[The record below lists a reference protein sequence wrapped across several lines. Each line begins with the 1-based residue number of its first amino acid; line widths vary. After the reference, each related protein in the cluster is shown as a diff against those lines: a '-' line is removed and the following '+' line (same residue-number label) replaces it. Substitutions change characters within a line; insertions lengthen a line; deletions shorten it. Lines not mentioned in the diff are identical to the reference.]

1 MKNITTLSAI
11 LGATAFA
18 LSMPT
23 AFADTLEQDRLANET
38 VDNSNTIEEVLVSA
52 HPLSGE
58 GLAQAIQTL
67 SGKQLLQNLA
77 PSLGETLA
85 SQPGIHSASFGQ
97 AVGRPIIHGLG
108 GTRVR
113 VMEDRL
119 STMDVSVT
127 SGDHATSVEPF
138 IADKIEVLKGAS
150 TLLYG
155 NGAIGGVVDVH
166 TGRVPHL
173 NADDAT
179 TGRFEA
185 SVANNGDQENFAGR
199 IDGGFENWLWHVDA
213 FNRQAEN
220 YKINGFAESSALRAL
235 EAEEAHDEDH
245 DEDHGEEH
253 EEEVQ
258 GTLPGSH
265 YKTDGGALGLSYATE
280 KGFLGAAISR
290 TEAEYGLPGGHGHH
304 EEEEHDEE
312 EHEEEHE
319 DEEHEDEFAGLTPI
333 LDMEQTRIDVE
344 AGIKNP
350 FGTFSSLNLRLGHN
364 DYEHSEIE
372 PNGEVATFFQND
384 AFESRVELT
393 KEADNHRNVY
403 GLQFDQRD
411 FSVEGEEA
419 FVPGVDSRSLGAF
432 WLNETGFE
440 RFDLETGLRLERVSH
455 KPATGA
461 SRSFTTI
468 AGSGGLVIPLS
479 EQLTW
484 KIALDYAERAPVG
497 EELYSFGPHF
507 ATNRFEIGDAAL
519 DEEKVLSATL
529 GLSYSN
535 TPWDVT
541 VSVYYSDFKDFIYQ
555 NADNRELDELP
566 VFLWEQDDATFTG
579 IDGEIIYTTGL
590 FGERDLSF
598 RGFFDV
604 VRADIDAPTES
615 NLPLIPPSRIGLSSD
630 LDWQNFTFSID
641 YVHAF
646 KQDDVASF
654 ELPTDSYND
663 LSLYLGWQIP
673 TSRDAD
679 FELFLRGDNL
689 TDSEQRHHTSFIK
702 DSAPQ
707 PGRRVTLGLR
717 YTF

>member
-67 SGKQLLQNLA
+67 SGKQLLRNLA

-85 SQPGIHSASFGQ
+85 AQPGIHSASFGQ

-108 GTRVR
+108 GARVR

-173 NADDAT
+173 RADDAT

-199 IDGGFENWLWHVDA
+199 IDGSFENLLWHVDA
-213 FNRQAEN
+213 FDRRAEN
-220 YKINGFAESSALRAL
+220 YKINGFAESGALRAS
-235 EAEEAHDEDH
+235 EE
-245 DEDHGEEH
+245 EEEGH
-253 EEEVQ
+253 EEEEEARD
-258 GTLPGSH
+258 TLPGSH
-265 YKTDGGALGLSYATE
+265 YKTDGGALGFSYATE
-280 KGFLGAAISR
+280 KGFVGAAISR
-290 TEAEYGLPGGHGHH
+290 TQALYGLPGGH
-304 EEEEHDEE
+304 
-312 EHEEEHE
+312 E
-319 DEEHEDEFAGLTPI
+319 DEAVGAGAQPTVSSALTPV

-344 AGIKNP
+344 TGIKNP

-372 PNGEVATFFQND
+372 PDGEVATFFQND
-384 AFESRVELT
+384 AFESRLELT
-393 KEADNHRNVY
+393 KEADNQRNVY
-403 GLQFDQRD
+403 GVQFDQRD

-432 WLNETGFE
+432 WLNETSFE
-440 RFDLETGLRLERVSH
+440 RFDLETGVRVERVSH
-455 KPATGA
+455 KPVTGA
-461 SRSFTTI
+461 SRAFTTL
-468 AGSGGLVIPLS
+468 AASGGLVIPLG

-484 KIALDYAERAPVG
+484 KLAVDYAERAPVG
-497 EELYSFGPHF
+497 EELYSFGPHL
-507 ATNRFEIGDAAL
+507 ATNRFEIGDAGL
-519 DEEKVLSATL
+519 DEESVVSATV

-535 TPWDVT
+535 AAWDVT
-541 VSVYYSDFKDFIYQ
+541 LSVYHSDFNDFIYQ
-555 NADNRELDELP
+555 SSANRELDELP
-566 VFLWEQDDATFTG
+566 VFLWDQDDATFTG
-579 IDGEIIYTTGL
+579 IDGEIIYTTNL

-598 RGFFDV
+598 RAFFDMV
-604 VRADIDAPTES
+604 STDIDSTSES
-615 NLPLIPPSRIGLSSD
+615 NLPLIPPSRVGLSSD
-630 LDWQNFTFSID
+630 LDWQNFALSLD

-679 FELFLRGDNL
+679 LELFLRGDNL

-707 PGRRVTLGLR
+707 PGRRVALGLR

>member
-1 MKNITTLSAI
+1 MKNITTLTAI
-11 LGATAFA
+11 LSATAFA

-23 AFADTLEQDRLANET
+23 VFADTLGQDRLANEA

-67 SGKQLLQNLA
+67 SGKQLMRNLA

-173 NADDAT
+173 RADDGT

-312 EHEEEHE
+312 EHEE
-319 DEEHEDEFAGLTPI
+319 ARG
-333 LDMEQTRIDVE
+333 R
-344 AGIKNP
+344 
-350 FGTFSSLNLRLGHN
+350 GT
-364 DYEHSEIE
+364 
-372 PNGEVATFFQND
+372 
-384 AFESRVELT
+384 
-393 KEADNHRNVY
+393 
-403 GLQFDQRD
+403 
-411 FSVEGEEA
+411 
-419 FVPGVDSRSLGAF
+419 
-432 WLNETGFE
+432 
-440 RFDLETGLRLERVSH
+440 
-455 KPATGA
+455 
-461 SRSFTTI
+461 
-468 AGSGGLVIPLS
+468 
-479 EQLTW
+479 
-484 KIALDYAERAPVG
+484 
-497 EELYSFGPHF
+497 
-507 ATNRFEIGDAAL
+507 
-519 DEEKVLSATL
+519 
-529 GLSYSN
+529 
-535 TPWDVT
+535 
-541 VSVYYSDFKDFIYQ
+541 
-555 NADNRELDELP
+555 
-566 VFLWEQDDATFTG
+566 
-579 IDGEIIYTTGL
+579 
-590 FGERDLSF
+590 
-598 RGFFDV
+598 
-604 VRADIDAPTES
+604 
-615 NLPLIPPSRIGLSSD
+615 
-630 LDWQNFTFSID
+630 
-641 YVHAF
+641 
-646 KQDDVASF
+646 
-654 ELPTDSYND
+654 
-663 LSLYLGWQIP
+663 
-673 TSRDAD
+673 
-679 FELFLRGDNL
+679 
-689 TDSEQRHHTSFIK
+689 
-702 DSAPQ
+702 
-707 PGRRVTLGLR
+707 
-717 YTF
+717 

>member
-1 MKNITTLSAI
+1 MKNIPTLSAI

-23 AFADTLEQDRLANET
+23 AFADILEQERTGNEKT
-38 VDNSNTIEEVLVSA
+38 QNSDTIEEVIVSA

-58 GLAQAIQTL
+58 GLAQAIQSL
-67 SGKQLLQNLA
+67 SDKQLQRNLA

-85 SQPGIHSASFGQ
+85 AQPGIHSASFGQ

-108 GTRVR
+108 GARVR

-127 SGDHATSVEPF
+127 SGDHATTVEPF
-138 IADKIEVLKGAS
+138 IADKIEVIKGAS

-166 TGRVPHL
+166 TGRVPHPRAA
-173 NADDAT
+173 NDT

-185 SVANNGDQENFAGR
+185 SLANNGDQENFAGR
-199 IDGGFENWLWHVDA
+199 VDGSFNNWLWHVDA
-213 FNRQAEN
+213 FDRQADN
-220 YKINGFAESSALRAL
+220 YKINGFVESAALRAS
-235 EAEEAHDEDH
+235 EE
-245 DEDHGEEH
+245 EEH
-253 EEEVQ
+253 EEEEEV
-258 GTLPGSH
+258 GDTLPGSH
-265 YKTDGGALGLSYATE
+265 YQTDGGALGLSYANK
-280 KGFLGAAISR
+280 KGFGGAAISR
-290 TEAEYGLPGGHGHH
+290 TEAQYGLPGGHGHEEEAH
-304 EEEEHDEE
+304 DDEEDEEEEHEG
-312 EHEEEHE
+312 
-319 DEEHEDEFAGLTPI
+319 EFAGLTPI
-333 LDMEQTRIDVE
+333 LNMKQTRIDVE

-350 FGTFSSLNLRLGHN
+350 FGSFSSLNLRLGHN

-372 PNGEVATFFQND
+372 PDGEVATLFQND
-384 AFESRVELT
+384 AFESRIELT
-393 KEADNHRNVY
+393 QETGRGRSVY
-403 GLQFDQRD
+403 GFQFDQRD

-440 RFDLETGLRLERVSH
+440 RFDLETGVRVERVSH
-455 KPATGA
+455 KPVTGS
-461 SRSFTTI
+461 SRSFTTL
-468 AGSGGLVIPLS
+468 AASGGLVIPLG

-484 KIALDYAERAPVG
+484 KLAVDYAERAPVG
-497 EELYSFGPHF
+497 EELYSFGPHL
-507 ATNRFEIGDAAL
+507 ATNRFEIGDAEL
-519 DEEKVLSATL
+519 DEEKVLSATV

-535 TPWDVT
+535 AAWDVT
-541 VSVYYSDFKDFIYQ
+541 LSVYHSDFNDFVYQ
-555 NADNRELDELP
+555 SSDNRELDELP
-566 VFLWEQDDATFTG
+566 VFLWDQDDATFTG
-579 IDGEIIYTTGL
+579 IDGEIIYTTNL

-598 RGFFDV
+598 RGFFDMV
-604 VRADIDAPTES
+604 STDIDSTSES
-615 NLPLIPPSRIGLSSD
+615 NLPLIPPSRVGLSSD
-630 LDWQNFTFSID
+630 LDWQNFALSLD

-679 FELFLRGDNL
+679 LELFLRGDNL

-707 PGRRVTLGLR
+707 PGRRVALGLR

>member
-1 MKNITTLSAI
+1 MKNLITLSIITFGLTAA
-11 LGATAFA
+11 GAYAEAYTET
-18 LSMPT
+18 S
-23 AFADTLEQDRLANET
+23 QQRLKTTTQSQNNE
-38 VDNSNTIEEVLVSA
+38 VIEEVLVSA

-67 SGKQLLQNLA
+67 SGKELRKNLA

-97 AVGRPIIHGLG
+97 AVGRPVIHGLG
-108 GTRVR
+108 GARVR

-127 SGDHATSVEPF
+127 SGDHATTVEPF

-166 TGRVPHL
+166 TGRVPHKR
-173 NADDAT
+173 ADDAT

-185 SVANNGDQENFAGR
+185 SLANNGDQENLAGR
-199 IDGGFENWLWHVDA
+199 IDGSFENWLWHVDA
-213 FNRQAEN
+213 FDRQAEN
-220 YKINGFAESSALRAL
+220 YNINGFTESAALRAL
-235 EAEEAHDEDH
+235 EAEEEAE
-245 DEDHGEEH
+245 EENGEEH
-253 EEEVQ
+253 EEETQ

-290 TEAEYGLPGGHGHH
+290 TQALYGLPGGHGH
-304 EEEEHDEE
+304 EEEEEE
-312 EHEEEHE
+312 EE
-319 DEEHEDEFAGLTPI
+319 DELEGLTPV

-350 FGTFSSLNLRLGHN
+350 FAAFDTLNLRLGHN

-384 AFESRVELT
+384 AFESRLELI
-393 KEADNHRNVY
+393 KETATQHNVY
-403 GLQFDQRD
+403 GIQFDQRD

-432 WLNETGFE
+432 WLNETNFE
-440 RFDLETGLRLERVSH
+440 GFDLETGLRLERVSH
-455 KPATGA
+455 NPLTGA
-461 SRSFTTI
+461 TRKFTTF
-468 AGSGGLVIPLS
+468 AGSAGLVIPLS
-479 EQLTW
+479 EKLTW
-484 KIALDYAERAPVG
+484 KVALDYAERAPVG
-497 EELYSFGPHF
+497 EELYSFGPHL
-507 ATNRFEIGDAAL
+507 ATNRFEIGSATL

-535 TPWDVT
+535 APWDVT
-541 VSVYYSDFKDFIYQ
+541 VSVYYSDFNDFIYQ
-555 NADNRELDELP
+555 TSDNRELDELP
-566 VFLWEQDDATFTG
+566 VFLWAQDDATFTG
-579 IDGEIIYTTGL
+579 IDGEIIYTTDL
-590 FGERDLSF
+590 FAERDLSF
-598 RGFFDV
+598 RGFFDIV
-604 VRADIDAPTES
+604 SADIDSTTES

-630 LDWQNFTFSID
+630 LDWQNFAFSID

-646 KQDDVASF
+646 KQDNVASF

-663 LSLYLGWQIP
+663 LSMYLGWQIP
-673 TSRDAD
+673 TARALD

>member
-11 LGATAFA
+11 FGATAFA
-18 LSMPT
+18 LSVT
-23 AFADTLEQDRLANET
+23 AAYADNLGQERIT
-38 VDNSNTIEEVLVSA
+38 NSKTQNNDIVEEVLVSA

-67 SGKQLLQNLA
+67 SGKQLQRNLA

-97 AVGRPIIHGLG
+97 AVGRPVIHGLS

-127 SGDHATSVEPF
+127 SGDHATTVEPF

-166 TGRVPHL
+166 TGRVPHPR
-173 NADDAT
+173 ADDAT

-185 SVANNGDQENFAGR
+185 SMGNNGDQENLAGR
-199 IDGGFENWLWHVDA
+199 IDGSFENWLWHVDA
-213 FNRQAEN
+213 FDRQADN
-220 YKINGFAESSALRAL
+220 YNINGFAESSALRAS

-245 DEDHGEEH
+245 DEDHDEEA
-253 EEEVQ
+253 Q

-265 YKTDGGALGLSYATE
+265 YKTDGGALGLSFATE

-290 TEAEYGLPGGHGHH
+290 TEAQYGLPGGHGHH
-304 EEEEHDEE
+304 EDEEEEHD
-312 EHEEEHE
+312 EEEHE
-319 DEEHEDEFAGLTPI
+319 DEEHEDELAGLTPI
-333 LDMEQTRIDVE
+333 LDMEQTRIDME

-384 AFESRVELT
+384 AFESRLELIQET
-393 KEADNHRNVY
+393 DTQHNVY
-403 GLQFDQRD
+403 GIQFDQRD
-411 FSVEGEEA
+411 FSVVGEEA
-419 FVPGVDSRSLGAF
+419 FVPGVDSRSIGAF

-440 RFDLETGLRLERVSH
+440 GFDLETGLRLERVSH
-455 KPATGA
+455 KPLTGE

-468 AGSGGLVIPLS
+468 AGSGGFVIPLS
-479 EQLTW
+479 EKLTW
-484 KIALDYAERAPVG
+484 KIAFDYAERAPVG
-497 EELYSFGPHF
+497 EELYSFGPHL
-507 ATNRFEIGDAAL
+507 ATNRFEIGDSTL
-519 DEEKVLSATL
+519 KEERVLSTTL

-535 TPWDVT
+535 APWDVT
-541 VSVYYSDFKDFIYQ
+541 VSVYYSDFNDFIYQ
-555 NADNRELDELP
+555 NSDNRELDELP
-566 VFLWEQDDATFTG
+566 VFLWDQDDATFTG

-590 FGERDLSF
+590 FGDRDLSL

-604 VRADIDAPTES
+604 VHADIDSTTES

-630 LDWQNFTFSID
+630 LDWQNFALSID

-663 LSLYLGWQIP
+663 LSLYLGWQVP
-673 TSRDAD
+673 TAREAD
-679 FELFLRGDNL
+679 LELFLRGDNL

-702 DSAPQ
+702 ESAPQ